1 MSLLHPGNFHL
12 HHLHLQKDGLVEA
25 EENLPVL
32 QVRPGS
38 GNEADYAEQEPRRG
52 QHGTRGRRDEFLGGE
67 NFSTNNQQLGQC
79 VATVNATEM
88 KDAKNR
94 IE

>member
-1 MSLLHPGNFHL
+1 MFLSNRNILQNHRVSLLYPGNFHL

-32 QVRPGS
+32 K
-38 GNEADYAEQEPRRG
+38 GNEADYAEQKPRRD

-67 NFSTNNQQLGQC
+67 NFSTNNQQRGQR
-79 VATVNATEM
+79 VSVVNCQA
-88 KDAKNR
+88 
-94 IE
+94 